1 MARRSRLGQGNNWR
15 FSDAGVK
22 FDGRPRPQRRSNQ
35 KPISPALKRGVI
47 HCSRCGSRV
56 VSNVDNC
63 PFCGRSLRP
72 FFARFWFWLLVVVLV
87 ALVVIFLVNTSLPHE
102 NTTPTGPTQPDLP
115 QVIGG
120 SADSSL
126 KNLTLGTS
134 IDNSGLEVTVRS
146 VTPGPLAANGWQI
159 YIVDVDFINNR
170 STDITIYSTQW
181 MLELSDGIRLDT
193 FIGSDADGTTL
204 ASNFSDYELASK
216 GRFSGRLFFAVAP
229 VYPTEE
235 EIELGIEAYMPYPVA
250 VVYQPSA
257 LAYSEDLLVSWQ
269 VSYSAE

>member
-1 MARRSRLGQGNNWR
+1 
-15 FSDAGVK
+15 
-22 FDGRPRPQRRSNQ
+22 
-35 KPISPALKRGVI
+35 
-47 HCSRCGSRV
+47 
-56 VSNVDNC
+56 
-63 PFCGRSLRP
+63 
-72 FFARFWFWLLVVVLV
+72 VVLV